1 VSARRKARK
10 RALDVLFSADIREM
24 DLAWA
29 LEQAQDRA
37 ALEPERSGS
46 WVYANQILEGVL
58 AHSEDTDELLSAT
71 SQAWPLDR
79 MPAVD
84 RAILRIGVWELLHNP
99 EIPPA
104 VAIAEAVEIAGELST
119 EASGAF
125 VHGILASIASKS
137 GVS

>member
-1 VSARRKARK
+1 
-10 RALDVLFSADIREM
+10 LDVLFSADIREM

-58 AHSEDTDELLSAT
+58 AHSEDTDELLART

>member
-10 RALDVLFSADIREM
+10 RALDVLFSAEIREM

-29 LEQAQDRA
+29 LEPAQDRA

-58 AHSEDTDELLSAT
+58 AHSEDTDELLART

>member
-1 VSARRKARK
+1 MSARRKARK

-58 AHSEDTDELLSAT
+58 AHSEDTDELLART

-84 RAILRIGVWELLHNP
+84 RAILRIGVWEL
-99 EIPPA
+99 
-104 VAIAEAVEIAGELST
+104 
-119 EASGAF
+119 
-125 VHGILASIASKS
+125 
-137 GVS
+137 